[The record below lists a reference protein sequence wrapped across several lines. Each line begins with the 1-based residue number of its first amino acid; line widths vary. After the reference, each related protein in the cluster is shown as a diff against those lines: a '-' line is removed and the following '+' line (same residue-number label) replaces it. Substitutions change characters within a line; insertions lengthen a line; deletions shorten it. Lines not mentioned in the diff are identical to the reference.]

1 MKSSKN
7 PESPAGLDPLV
18 ALRQQKTVLR
28 SFEYAWEGLTFC
40 FATQRHMRVHF
51 AIMTLTLLAA
61 WGLRVPLNQLLQ
73 ILCAMAMVLI
83 AEMINTA
90 IENTIDL
97 ITDSYDTRAKI
108 AKDVAAGAVLIAAVM
123 AVAVAYLVFYDKITS
138 VPYTLLSKLRGS
150 PIDVTV
156 IALFIVILAAVA
168 LKAVTH
174 RGTAFHGGLP
184 SVHTAVAFAAWV
196 AVTFVAAGTTF
207 ALPISAITLVLA
219 GLVAQ
224 SRVQARIH
232 TWPEVAAGAA
242 LGMAVTA
249 VLFRIWYPL

>member
-108 AKDVAAGAVLIAAVM
+108 AKDVAAGAVMLAAAYSVVVAVLVFSTNDRLHAVLQGLPADFSTPHLGLVQIVVIGLMLLGVVITWVKKVSKRGTLWRGGMISGHSAFGFLIA
-123 AVAVAYLVFYDKITS
+123 TS
-138 VPYTLLSKLRGS
+138 IAIVTRDLGVTALTL
-150 PIDVTV
+150 
-156 IALFIVILAAVA
+156 ALAM
-168 LKAVTH
+168 
-174 RGTAFHGGLP
+174 
-184 SVHTAVAFAAWV
+184 
-196 AVTFVAAGTTF
+196 
-207 ALPISAITLVLA
+207 
-219 GLVAQ
+219 LVAQ
-224 SRVQARIH
+224 SRIQARIH
-232 TWPEVAAGAA
+232 SPLEVLIGGLMGIA
-242 LGMAVTA
+242 LAF
-249 VLFRIWYPL
+249 VLFMWPG